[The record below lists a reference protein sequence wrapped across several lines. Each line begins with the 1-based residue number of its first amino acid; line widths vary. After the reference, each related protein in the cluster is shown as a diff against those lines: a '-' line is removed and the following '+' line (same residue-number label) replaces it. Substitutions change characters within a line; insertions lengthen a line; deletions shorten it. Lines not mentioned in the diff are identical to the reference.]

1 MALNKAMIM
10 GRLVADPEMRT
21 VGEDV
26 HVVTVRIAVDR
37 DRVNKE
43 TGEREADFLDV
54 VAWRGQADFLC
65 KLFAMGDQVVV
76 DGRLQSRY
84 WTDQDG
90 NKRYTVEIVAEN
102 LYFGSAKKSSAGN
115 DAASTPTQQS
125 TPAQQED
132 DGELP
137 FN

>member
-1 MALNKAMIM
+1 MALNKALIQ
-10 GRLVADPEMRT
+10 GRLVADPEVRT

-26 HVVTVRIAVDR
+26 HVVTVRLAVDR

-65 KLFAMGDQVVV
+65 KFFAKGDQVIV
-76 DGRLQSRY
+76 DGRLQSRN
-84 WTDQDG
+84 WTDKDG
-90 NKRYTVEIVAEN
+90 NKRTSIEIVAEN
-102 LYFGSAKKSSAGN
+102 LYFGGAKKPTSTDNASSN
-115 DAASTPTQQS
+115 DRQSANTQQG
-125 TPAQQED
+125 D

-137 FN
+137 F